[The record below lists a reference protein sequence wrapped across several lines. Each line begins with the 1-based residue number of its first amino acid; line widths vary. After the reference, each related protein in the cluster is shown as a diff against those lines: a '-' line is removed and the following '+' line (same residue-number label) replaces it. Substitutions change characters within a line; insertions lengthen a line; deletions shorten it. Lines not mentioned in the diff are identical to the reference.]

1 LDFWRKIGAFLG
13 WVNFVGFGAAGLLMP
28 AGGHLAAEFGL
39 FALADSFSVFFL
51 RFSILE
57 FNWMI

>member
-1 LDFWRKIGAFLG
+1 MAVCWGLG
-13 WVNFVGFGAAGLLMP
+13 GLSSLGAAGLLMP